1 MKYFILL
8 LLYFSVNLTV
18 AQSISSFNRIAAT
31 VSEAFGENRLLRQRY
46 RYTVSVAEGQ
56 VTVVPGFND
65 TAGRDKLKAVLTS
78 YVDSLVPNLK
88 YQTNIYIDEYSAKAY
103 ATFYQLP
110 EGVVFPNLDNY
121 LPEPRDG
128 FKRLLETI
136 CIDLRRHRAK
146 WDTIQHE
153 EWSKEIVWLIDS
165 TGAVKSTSGGGLD
178 RLLDST
184 KSIRW
189 TTGIYY
195 GYPVKNAVVRIQVDT
210 AFMLAEAEP
219 NKWYHFRE
227 WVSVS
232 RMLPDYYQGKWVRFE
247 KDTSMPNGQTVVS
260 FIFNPVTL
268 KMENPVIH
276 RGKASEAWEFIA
288 WLEKRE
294 WNARLF
300 YFGDYPYAT
309 RSYFC
314 LD

>member
-1 MKYFILL
+1 MNYFILL
-8 LLYFSVNLTV
+8 LLCFSVNLAV
-18 AQSISSFNRIAAT
+18 AQSLSSFNRIATT
-31 VSEAFGENRLLRQRY
+31 VSEAFGENRLPRQRV
-46 RYTVSVAEGQ
+46 RYTISVAGGQ

-65 TAGRDKLKAVLTS
+65 SVGRDRLKAVLTP
-78 YVDSLVPNLK
+78 YVDSLVPNQE
-88 YQTNIYIDEYSAKAY
+88 YHTTIYFDEYSAKAY
-103 ATFYQLP
+103 ATFYQP
-110 EGVVFPNLDNY
+110 PVVVGFPNYDNY
-121 LPEPRDG
+121 LPQPRDG

-136 CIDLRRHRAK
+136 RSDLHRHRAK
-146 WDTIQHE
+146 WDAIQHE
-153 EWSKEIVWLIDS
+153 AWSKEIVWRIDS

-178 RLLDST
+178 RLLDCT
-184 KSIRW
+184 KSMRW
-189 TTGIYY
+189 TTGLYY
-195 GYPVKNAVVRIQVDT
+195 GYPMKNAVVRIQMDT
-210 AFMLAEAEP
+210 AFMLAKAEP
-219 NKWYHFRE
+219 NKWYHPRD

-247 KDTSMPNGQTVVS
+247 KDTPMPSGQTVVS

-276 RGKASEAWEFIA
+276 RGKASEAWEFVA

-300 YFGDYPYAT
+300 YWRDYPYAT